1 MVAAL
6 SVFANEKIDSLN
18 RELSSART
26 SADSLPILYNIY
38 DLSGNG
44 ERRELGKTIFDI
56 SKRVGNDAIC
66 NDMLRNM
73 TYGNFL
79 DDSTLTLLI
88 SEAEQLL
95 PTIDRNE
102 TLTILKIRRAAAL
115 ARNTNPNE
123 RRQLLQHYLKLYAT
137 SQANDIYTRIEQLFT
152 VCIIL
157 GSDTKGELL
166 TDYLQQLGE
175 LIKQLPPSSTLAL
188 QRMYFTQAA
197 QAYTFNFEYVKA
209 VAADKEL
216 INLLERHRNK
226 YRNEGRVFY
235 NCDQALYESYRRLL
249 SNYRALTTDEI
260 ELFYN
265 RTKQLAAAN
274 KSINDDLQK
283 NERATIYYLM
293 ATHRYSEALPILKRQ
308 VANAT
313 TARYRRYFL
322 GAMIEA
328 SRAIGD
334 NKTLL
339 ESSLAYNEA
348 LDELLASKNAERY
361 RELEIIYSVTNLRT
375 QNTRLEVEKR
385 ETALRTGRAIIAA
398 GIVLLIVLAVF
409 VFLLFRSYRKSSQLA
424 TKLNASNSLLVAE
437 SNNLKSAQ
445 DELIVARDNA
455 TTTEKQKSEFID
467 NFIHEVTTP
476 LNAIS
481 EYSQLVIDSLDDTKR
496 KYMKK
501 YCDIVTLNVDL
512 LQTLVNDVL
521 DITAADQSLLTV
533 FRRPYS
539 LATICTVACESIKKR
554 VHPDVQLIFENA
566 DEPDWIVLTDAT
578 RVEQV
583 LINLLSNAA
592 KFTETGEIRLRY
604 DVDVNRKRL
613 TFSVTDTGIG
623 VPRGREDE
631 IFKRY
636 VKLSKYSQGLGLGLP
651 VCRLLADLLSG
662 SVTID
667 KRYRQGARFVFTL
680 NNCSMHRVNRDIE
693 KH

>member
-1 MVAAL
+1 
-6 SVFANEKIDSLN
+6 
-18 RELSSART
+18 
-26 SADSLPILYNIY
+26 
-38 DLSGNG
+38 
-44 ERRELGKTIFDI
+44 
-56 SKRVGNDAIC
+56 
-66 NDMLRNM
+66 
-73 TYGNFL
+73 
-79 DDSTLTLLI
+79 
-88 SEAEQLL
+88 
-95 PTIDRNE
+95 
-102 TLTILKIRRAAAL
+102 
-115 ARNTNPNE
+115 
-123 RRQLLQHYLKLYAT
+123 
-137 SQANDIYTRIEQLFT
+137 
-152 VCIIL
+152 
-157 GSDTKGELL
+157 
-166 TDYLQQLGE
+166 
-175 LIKQLPPSSTLAL
+175 
-188 QRMYFTQAA
+188 
-197 QAYTFNFEYVKA
+197 
-209 VAADKEL
+209 
-216 INLLERHRNK
+216 
-226 YRNEGRVFY
+226 
-235 NCDQALYESYRRLL
+235 
-249 SNYRALTTDEI
+249 
-260 ELFYN
+260 
-265 RTKQLAAAN
+265 
-274 KSINDDLQK
+274 
-283 NERATIYYLM
+283 
-293 ATHRYSEALPILKRQ
+293 
-308 VANAT
+308 
-313 TARYRRYFL
+313 
-322 GAMIEA
+322 
-328 SRAIGD
+328 
-334 NKTLL
+334 
-339 ESSLAYNEA
+339 
-348 LDELLASKNAERY
+348 
-361 RELEIIYSVTNLRT
+361 
-375 QNTRLEVEKR
+375 VEKR
-385 ETALRTGRAIIAA
+385 ETALRTGRAIIYA
-398 GIVLLIVLAVF
+398 GVVLLIVLAVF

-680 NNCSMHRVNRDIE
+680 NNCSIHRVNRDIE